1 MVEQAEQKPRLSS
14 LNRFEQLA
22 LMSTILIWVGAIAFG
37 IGLAVALYNLQIE
50 RVAYAKAAANMATVA
65 GPTAVAATPTARL
78 YPAGWSTATPTPPP
92 TPTLPVTTPVTMDE
106 TRPSTASSLSEPEQ
120 DAPPTPTTTPT
131 PPRHPPDRL
140 VIPAINLD
148 SPIVSTGWTTV
159 EQGGQASQVWTVVDQ
174 VVGWHKTS
182 ALPGSTGN
190 VVLNGHH
197 NIKGEVFRYLVDVE
211 VGDRVTLYARD
222 QAFEYAITEKQI
234 LKEKGEPLEVRQQ
247 NAIWMEPTPDERV
260 TMITCWPYTN
270 NTHRLIVVA
279 KPTSAPRREGLERF
293 QTP

>member
-1 MVEQAEQKPRLSS
+1 MAERSVQKPRLSS

-50 RVAYAKAAANMATVA
+50 RVAYAKAAADSLTAAEPATVA
-65 GPTAVAATPTARL
+65 PTPTARL

-92 TPTLPVTTPVTMDE
+92 TPTTLVTTRVAPDE
-106 TRPSTASSLSEPEQ
+106 TRPSTASSLPEPER
-120 DAPPTPTTTPT
+120 DAPPTPAPTPT

-148 SPIVSTGWTTV
+148 SAIVPTGWTTM
-159 EQGGQASQVWTVVDQ
+159 EQDGQASRVWTVVDQ

-182 ALPGSTGN
+182 ALPGSAGN

-211 VGDRVTLYARD
+211 VGDRVTLYARE
-222 QAFEYAITEKQI
+222 QVFYYAVTEKQI

-279 KPTSAPRREGLERF
+279 KPTSAPKMEGLERS
-293 QTP
+293 QMP